1 VKSQTSKYFG
11 AATLFIVLAFSVRL
25 PAQERTEDQEHQREH
40 RRYKL
45 VEIGTFGG
53 PNSYFTFI
61 SRSLNNPGVAAGM
74 ADTRA
79 AVNPPFCLVD
89 CFLTHAFL
97 RKNGTITDLGA
108 LPGIGGSFVND
119 INANGVVTGMS
130 LNGGTTPIFGG
141 LPLFDAVVWKDGQI
155 IDLGTFGGA
164 LSYAGAIND
173 HDQVVGFALNSTP
186 DSFDLGDSC
195 QNFPMPTQMHAFIWH
210 RGVMRDLGTLGG
222 TDSCALFINE
232 RGQVAG
238 NSFTNSVVNPGTQ
251 LPTLHPFF
259 WDGDEMKDLGTL
271 GGTLAFA
278 SGINNHGQVA
288 GASSLA
294 DDMTFHAFLWEK
306 GKLTDFGTLGGLR
319 VEAIGLNEA
328 GEIVGKADLPGSL
341 TYHAFIAK
349 NGAMTDLG
357 TQDGDP
363 CSDAISINEQNQI
376 VGYSEDCS
384 GSFGHA
390 FLWENGH
397 MTDLNA
403 FVPVGSD
410 LTLTVA
416 TSINDRGE
424 IAAEGVLPNG
434 DQRAVLLIPCNDEE
448 NDAGGC
454 KGDEEVA
461 NAVAKIT
468 RASIAPTPA
477 QVNQPYRP
485 LIDTKDRLR
494 ALWSNRRFRT
504 YPQK

>member
-1 VKSQTSKYFG
+1 VKPKTSKHFT
-11 AATLFIVLAFSVRL
+11 AAILLILLATSAAF
-25 PAQERTEDQEHQREH
+25 AQEHRADQEQGKAH

-45 VEIGTFGG
+45 IEVDTFGG

-61 SRSLNNPGVAAGM
+61 SKPLNNRGVATGF
-74 ADTRA
+74 ADTSV
-79 AVNPPFCLVD
+79 AVNPPFCFID
-89 CFLTHAFL
+89 CYVANAFRWQDGVL
-97 RKNGTITDLGA
+97 TDLGV
-108 LPGIGGSFVND
+108 LPGAVGSGPNY
-119 INANGVVTGMS
+119 INEKGVVAGVS
-130 LNGGTTPIFGG
+130 LNHVDPVTGFPDFA
-141 LPLFDAVVWKDGQI
+141 AVVWKDGQI
-155 IDLGTFGGA
+155 ISLGTFGGTF
-164 LSYAGAIND
+164 SYAGAINN

-186 DSFDLGDSC
+186 DSFDLGDFC
-195 QNFPMPTQMHAFIWH
+195 QNFPMAMQMRAFIWH

-238 NSFTNSVVNPGTQ
+238 NSFTNSTVNPGTG

-278 SGINNHGQVA
+278 QGINNRGQVA

-294 DDMTFHAFLWEK
+294 DDMTFHAFLWGK

-319 VEAIGLNEA
+319 VEAIGLSEA
-328 GEIVGKADLPGSL
+328 GEIVGKADLPGQL
-341 TYHAFIAK
+341 TYHAFLAK
-349 NGAMTDLG
+349 NGEMTDLG

-363 CSDAISINEQNQI
+363 CSDAISINEKNQI

-397 MTDLNA
+397 MSDLNA
-403 FVPVGSD
+403 FVPVGSS

-416 TSINDRGE
+416 TFINDRGE

-448 NDAGGC
+448 SDADSC
-454 KGDEEVA
+454 KGDEDGANSSFKVTGRTVA
-461 NAVAKIT
+461 PKPTAV
-468 RASIAPTPA
+468 S
-477 QVNQPYRP
+477 QP
-485 LIDTKDRLR
+485 KDRLR
-494 ALWSNRRFRT
+494 ALWSNRKFRS